1 MSQAQTDDVAAP
13 RTGSVLI
20 LRPSLHTAHNSLER
34 WLAEHP
40 DVSSIAVLRK
50 DDVAP
55 LDGGLGSRLVQ
66 TVLLENI
73 SSSSHP
79 LRAVW
84 HGLLW
89 LFQRYETVVVLCA
102 DSREAISGLTVF
114 RILRHEPFSRA
125 IIILS
130 KMLSSDNII
139 LIGPGITQVFPGM
152 YGLFKPK
159 RVRGLIALV
168 VAVAISL
175 STTAI
180 AIVVIA
186 IQEALLQARVLR

>member
-1 MSQAQTDDVAAP
+1 MSQAQTDDAAAP

-40 DVSSIAVLRK
+40 EVSSIAVLRK
-50 DDVAP
+50 DDVAH
-55 LDGGLGSRLVQ
+55 LDGGPGSRLVQ
-66 TVLLENI
+66 ATLLENI
-73 SSSSHP
+73 SSLFHP
-79 LRAVW
+79 LRAIW

-89 LFQRYETVVVLCA
+89 LFQRYETVVILCP

-114 RILRHEPFSRA
+114 QILRQEPFGQA

-130 KMLSSDNII
+130 KVLSSDKVV
-139 LIGPGITQVFPGM
+139 LVGPGITQDFPGM
-152 YGLFKPK
+152 YGLFEPK

-168 VAVAISL
+168 GAVAISL
-175 STTAI
+175 ATTAV
-180 AIVVIA
+180 AIMVIA
-186 IQEALLQARVLR
+186 IQEALIQARLLR

>member
-1 MSQAQTDDVAAP
+1 LSQAQTDAAAP
-13 RTGSVLI
+13 RTRSVLI

-40 DVSSIAVLRK
+40 EVSSIAVLRK
-50 DDVAP
+50 DDVAH
-55 LDGGLGSRLVQ
+55 LDGGPGSPLVH

-73 SSSSHP
+73 SSSSRP
-79 LRAVW
+79 LWAVW

-89 LFQRYETVVVLCA
+89 LFQRYETVVILCA

-114 RILRHEPFSRA
+114 RILRQEPFSRA

-130 KMLSSDNII
+130 KVLSSDKVI

-168 VAVAISL
+168 GAVAISL
-175 STTAI
+175 ATTAV
-180 AIVVIA
+180 AIMVIA
-186 IQEALLQARVLR
+186 IQETLMQARVLR